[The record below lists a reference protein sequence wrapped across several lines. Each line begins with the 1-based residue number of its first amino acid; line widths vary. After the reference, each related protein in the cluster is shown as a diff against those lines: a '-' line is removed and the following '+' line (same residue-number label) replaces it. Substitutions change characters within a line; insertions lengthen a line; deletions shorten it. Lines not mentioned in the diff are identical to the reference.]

1 MPQLSGSL
9 APLRHTNFRWYFLA
23 GAVNTAGSTMAGVAL
38 AFAVLSIA
46 GPSELGVVLAAMT
59 VPLVLF
65 LLVGGVLAD
74 RLPVTLVLRAGM
86 VVNGVTQLAV
96 AILVITGTAQI
107 WMLVCL
113 EAVNGTSLAMAFP
126 ALASV
131 LPRLVPRELLQQ
143 ANGLQSVV
151 RGTFRILGPTIS
163 ALLVVGVGPGWAL
176 AVDGATWLVAAT
188 MLLLVRIP
196 PPPPIE
202 DRPSTFT
209 QLHEGWQYVRS
220 TPWLWSVSLAF
231 CFLNAIQSGAWNTL
245 GPAEA
250 KLTIGAKGWGYV
262 LSAQSVGLLL
272 MTFVL
277 LRRRV
282 DRPLRS
288 GMVGIA
294 MLGLPMLG
302 LGLSPH
308 LPVLIVIGFL
318 AGLGNEVF
326 TIGWALAMQEHVPED
341 MLSRAYSY
349 DALGS
354 FAAMPVGQLAF
365 GPLGVALGLRPVIA
379 VAGAAYVVI
388 ALLPLTSRTLRDL
401 RRVPVEEPAP
411 TLS

>member
-1 MPQLSGSL
+1 MS
-9 APLRHTNFRWYFLA
+9 
-23 GAVNTAGSTMAGVAL
+23 
-38 AFAVLSIA
+38 
-46 GPSELGVVLAAMT
+46 
-59 VPLVLF
+59 
-65 LLVGGVLAD
+65 
-74 RLPVTLVLRAGM
+74 
-86 VVNGVTQLAV
+86 
-96 AILVITGTAQI
+96 
-107 WMLVCL
+107 
-113 EAVNGTSLAMAFP
+113 FP

-176 AVDGATWLVAAT
+176 AVDGATWLVAAA

-196 PPPPIE
+196 PPPPVE
-202 DRPSTFT
+202 ERPSTFT

-231 CFLNAIQSGAWNTL
+231 CFLHAIQSGAWNTL

-277 LRRRV
+277 LRRRI

-388 ALLPLTSRTLRDL
+388 ALLPLASRSVRGL
-401 RRVPVEEPAP
+401 RRVPVEETVAAAG
-411 TLS
+411 

>member
-1 MPQLSGSL
+1 MPPSAPNDPPLLRFSGTVEPV
-9 APLRHTNFRWYFLA
+9 PL
-23 GAVNTAGSTMAGVAL
+23 TAGY
-38 AFAVLSIA
+38 
-46 GPSELGVVLAAMT
+46 
-59 VPLVLF
+59 
-65 LLVGGVLAD
+65 
-74 RLPVTLVLRAGM
+74 RL
-86 VVNGVTQLAV
+86 
-96 AILVITGTAQI
+96 
-107 WMLVCL
+107 
-113 EAVNGTSLAMAFP
+113 
-126 ALASV
+126 
-131 LPRLVPRELLQQ
+131 
-143 ANGLQSVV
+143 
-151 RGTFRILGPTIS
+151 
-163 ALLVVGVGPGWAL
+163 ALL
-176 AVDGATWLVAAT
+176 LVAAA

-196 PPPPIE
+196 PPPPVE
-202 DRPSTFT
+202 ERPSTFT

-277 LRRRV
+277 LRRRI

-318 AGLGNEVF
+318 SGLGNEVF

-365 GPLGVALGLRPVIA
+365 GPLGAALGLRPVIA